1 MTEIQKK
8 LRALAVILPQFHPI
22 PENDKWWGKGFTEW
36 TNVAKAKPRFRGHYQ
51 PHIPADLGFY
61 DLRMA
66 ETRAAQAE
74 LAEAYGIHGFCIHHY
89 WFNGKRLIETPVN
102 EMLRLGK
109 PDFPFMLCWANENW
123 TRRWDGMD
131 QEVLMK
137 QDYSPEDHR
146 AHAKYL
152 CENVF
157 KDKRYITVDGKPFF
171 LFFNTH
177 IIPDLK
183 ASIEIWRDEVKK
195 HGFEDI
201 YLGGVRPSENA
212 IENPEELGFDVVV
225 EWQPDWANLTLQ
237 PNFWTRLK
245 NKLGI
250 GQSYRYDHYS
260 KVVDKMLAKKTPDT
274 KHYQCIMPDWDNCA
288 RKKQN
293 AFLLK
298 GSTPDKY
305 EYWLDELCKKY
316 QPPSKEENFLFINA
330 WNEWAEGNHLE
341 PDKKWGRAYLEATKK
356 VLDKYT

>member
-1 MTEIQKK
+1 MDQATKT

-36 TNVAKAKPRFRGHYQ
+36 TNVSKAEPRFRGHYQ

-61 DLRMA
+61 DLRMDEA
-66 ETRAAQAE
+66 RTAQAE
-74 LAEAYGIHGFCIHHY
+74 LAKEYDIHGFCIHHY
-89 WFNGKRLIETPVN
+89 WFNGHRLIETPVN

-123 TRRWDGMD
+123 TRRWDGQD

-137 QDYSPEDHR
+137 QDYSAEDHR

-183 ASIEIWRDEVKK
+183 ESIEIWRDEVKK
-195 HGFEDI
+195 HGFKDI

-225 EWQPDWANLTLQ
+225 EWQPDWANLNMV
-237 PNFWTRLK
+237 PNFWTRIK

-250 GQSYRYDHYS
+250 GQSYRYDYY
-260 KVVDKMLAKKTPDT
+260 DKIVERMLAKKTPDT

-293 AFLLK
+293 AFLIK
-298 GSTPDKY
+298 GSTPKLY
-305 EYWLDELCKKY
+305 ENWLSEICKRY
-316 QPPSKEENFLFINA
+316 TPPSKEENFVFINA
-330 WNEWAEGNHLE
+330 FNEWAEGNHLE
-341 PDKKWGRAYLEATKK
+341 PDLKWGRGYLEATKR
-356 VLDKYT
+356 VLEKYK